1 VNRQAQLPNEAS
13 TKPPLPPAQGR
24 EAIDTATL
32 DLLTAWRLDDATDN
46 VDEIRAAER
55 ELSEFKKAMNETR
68 TLAGELPIYP

>member
-13 TKPPLPPAQGR
+13 TKPWLPPAQGR
-24 EAIDTATL
+24 EAVDTATL
-32 DLLTAWRLDDATDN
+32 DLLAAWRLEDATDN
-46 VDEIRAAER
+46 LDELRAAER

>member
-1 VNRQAQLPNEAS
+1 MNRQAQLPNEAS